1 MLVGDHFEPR
11 PNSCAL
17 CPSGSVTEM
26 PTSGDLKSEESISCS
41 HGIP

>member
-17 CPSGSVTEM
+17 CPSASVTEM
-26 PTSGDLKSEESISCS
+26 PASGDLRSEESISCS
-41 HGIP
+41 HGIL